1 MGGCPLRREHRN
13 RWIMAGVLVLVGLIA
28 SSTLLLHD
36 EGVAVMNPKQTP
48 STEFSRP
55 RLVGWSKGQRQWS
68 LEARTMNDT
77 DDVVTLEKIENGVIN
92 RNERSFLTFEA
103 GKAVWQKE
111 VDGRDSA
118 DLILFEGVTVFEG
131 GQLIMET
138 SRLEWQEAEQVLVAP
153 DTVYFIYDGSQARA
167 SRLVLN
173 SVTEDVILEGDIDLS
188 LRDGT
193 LILVQGRLTYNMKT
207 GSFRVEGLQQFD
219 IQT

>member
-1 MGGCPLRREHRN
+1 MRREHRN

-77 DDVVTLEKIENGVIN
+77 DDVVTLEKIENGVIY

>member
-77 DDVVTLEKIENGVIN
+77 DDVVTLEKIENGVIY